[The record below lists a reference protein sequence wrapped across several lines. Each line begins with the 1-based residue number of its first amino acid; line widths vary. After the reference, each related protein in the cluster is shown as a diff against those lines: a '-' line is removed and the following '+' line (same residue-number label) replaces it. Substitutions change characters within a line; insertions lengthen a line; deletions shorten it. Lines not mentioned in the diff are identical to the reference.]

1 MAQVTFIIGGPGS
14 GKTEE
19 VVSRLARGYKDG
31 RFWDVLL
38 LAPTVRHG
46 DQLRRRL
53 VAKCGVAMGLG
64 VESLSQFSRR
74 LTASRAGQ
82 PRVAARSVADE
93 LLVRVIRREV
103 ESGGASYFRPIL
115 RTRGLGRLVR
125 AAVLN
130 LVSERANAR
139 DFQVAA
145 RSSGLQALEA
155 LAAIYSDYVEELNR
169 RGWIHPAAE
178 PLEAA
183 QVVMEGARLPRLIVV
198 DGFQLFRGAELA
210 LLQAVGK
217 RTPLLVSMDPEAGDR
232 AGYDLQRLRHMFPQT
247 EVLRVGDSKSAP
259 SLRVLG
265 GESGDQEAQLRDI
278 ARLIKQR
285 LKKEPELRPSDF
297 AIAFRQVVPHLA
309 LARQVFAEYELPLD
323 PVAGEPL
330 RDQPLGAW
338 LRRLL
343 HLGRDGWRLADATS
357 VLDSGFMNL
366 GRWKLTKEDV
376 RTFARKAGA
385 MNSWRGYPALL
396 RSVEALEDERVQEGM
411 RRGLDE
417 LRTLLEHPAGSLGD
431 WALRWN
437 AALFDEEPLIDP
449 ECVKRRDVAVGVDNI
464 RGHLDELVRLQH
476 ALGGGDAS
484 FESFANWLEAR
495 MEGPTLLMREVG
507 GVVLAPIRS
516 LSGLRFDSVF
526 VGGLVEGEFP
536 APRVTTALLND
547 KALEALANSGLALP
561 PEPGLSED
569 ELWTSASS
577 RADSTLY
584 LWKTRID
591 GRGRPAS
598 GSYYYD
604 LLKPEAIEPPQTSPL
619 TAASRRELAIACSA
633 EWRSG
638 GRLRPEGDE
647 VWPVVRE
654 SVRVEQLRRSFLHA
668 GKYEGLVA
676 AGLVPQL
683 TGPDAVWSASR
694 MESYRTCAF
703 QFFGRYGLGLQ
714 ELEEELGA
722 ADAAIRGSVIHEVLE
737 RVLAP
742 LQKDNRAL
750 DIDTLD
756 GVLETLRQEGPK
768 IWNNA
773 PFEWGFS
780 SVQTWA
786 FEWEDTLKKLERMLT
801 KEADLNKKLGVDR
814 VLGVEEYMEG
824 ELPLN
829 PPMKVRAAIDRLD
842 AGPDGLVVV
851 DYKTGREI
859 KKKRVLEADKLQLQ
873 LYAHLAIG
881 DTGFKQV
888 VTRYA
893 WLNPRIKDWWLD
905 SSNEADNEVIQEV
918 VQVAEKVRQ
927 SVEGGDFRVNPHQQP
942 CPTYCAF
949 RHACRVNEFSRWKWA
964 Q

>member
-1 MAQVTFIIGGPGS
+1 MAQVTFIVGGPGS

-31 RFWDVLL
+31 RLWNVLL

-53 VAKCGVAMGLG
+53 VAKCSVAMGLG

-74 LTASRAGQ
+74 LAASRAGK

-93 LLVRVIRREV
+93 LLIRVIRREV
-103 ESGGASYFRPIL
+103 ESGGASYFRPIM

-130 LVSERANAR
+130 LVSEDVDAAG
-139 DFQVAA
+139 FQVSA

-155 LAAIYSDYVEELNR
+155 LAAIYSAYVEELNR

-183 QVVMEGARLPRLIVV
+183 QAVMEGARLPRLVVV

-217 RTPLLVSMDPEAGDR
+217 RMPLLVSMDPEAGDR
-232 AGYDLQRLRHMFPQT
+232 AGHDFQRLRHMFPQA

-259 SLRVLG
+259 SPRVLG

-297 AIAFRQVVPHLA
+297 VIAFRQVVPHLA

-366 GRWKLTKEDV
+366 GWWKLTKEDV
-376 RTFARKAGA
+376 HTFARKAGA

-396 RSVEALEDERVQEGM
+396 RSVEALEDKRVQEGM
-411 RRGLDE
+411 RSALDE

-476 ALGGGDAS
+476 ALGGGEAT

-547 KALEALANSGLALP
+547 NALEALANSGLELP

-569 ELWTSASS
+569 ELWSSAVS

-591 GRGRPAS
+591 SRGRPAS

-604 LLKPEAIEPPQTSPL
+604 LLRPRLLQPAQASPQ
-619 TAASRRELAIACSA
+619 TAASHRELAIACSA

-638 GRLRPEGDE
+638 GRLRPEADE
-647 VWPVVRE
+647 AWPVVRE

-703 QFFGRYGLGLQ
+703 QFFGRYGLGLL
-714 ELEEELGA
+714 EIEEELGT
-722 ADAAIRGSVIHEVLE
+722 ADAAIRGSVLHEVLE
-737 RVLAP
+737 RVLDP
-742 LQKDNRAL
+742 LGKQGLAL
-750 DIDTLD
+750 NPDTLD

-824 ELPLN
+824 ELPLD
-829 PPMKVRAAIDRLD
+829 PPMKIRAAIDRLD
-842 AGPDGLVVV
+842 VGSDKLVVV

-859 KKKRVLEADKLQLQ
+859 KKKRVVEADNLQLQ
-873 LYAHLAIG
+873 LYAHLAIS
-881 DTGFKQV
+881 DTGIKQV

-905 SSNEADNEVIQEV
+905 SSNESDNDVIRNV
-918 VQVAEKVRQ
+918 VPVAEKVRQ